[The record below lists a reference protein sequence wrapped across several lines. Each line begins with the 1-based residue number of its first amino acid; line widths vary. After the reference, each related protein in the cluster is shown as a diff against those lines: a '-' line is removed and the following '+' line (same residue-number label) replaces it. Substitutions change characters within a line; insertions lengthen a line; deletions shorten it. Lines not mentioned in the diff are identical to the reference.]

1 MSRRINPTDHT
12 IETRRA
18 VGYVPRHEADRD
30 LYERI
35 GFKCGLEVHQQLD
48 TEKKLFCHCPCGH
61 YQEPQVY
68 NAEIVRHMR
77 PTLSE
82 LGEYDGTALMEFK
95 TRKNIFY
102 RLRNDTAC
110 TYEFDDTPPFLLNRE
125 ALDISMEI
133 ALLLKT
139 SVVGEVHITRKQ
151 YLDGSIPTGF
161 QRTAIIGINGEIPL
175 SNKKVGIIQI
185 SLEEDS
191 CREISDVRHDRVYST
206 DRLGMPLIETVT
218 HPHMKTPDEA
228 FEAGQY
234 IRFLTRSSGRVRTG
248 IGAARQDVNVSV
260 TGGTRV
266 EIKGV
271 QRIHDIPELTHN
283 EAFRQMALLRIADLL
298 KERSSSADDFAVAT
312 GKVPGYRI
320 PDEWTRL
327 RRMVEEGQQ
336 VVAVNLPGF
345 AGMLSHFTAPG
356 RTFANEIEDRLYVI
370 ACLERPFM
378 LHSEQPDDVVS
389 DAADEA
395 IRSILKSKPEDAW
408 VLVWG
413 PKADIP
419 TAVETIEER
428 CRLAFDGVPD
438 ETRKALVDGTTMF
451 ERVLPGPDRMYPD
464 TDSAPIPVK
473 GEHIE
478 RIRKQ
483 LPVDVSDRMK
493 QLTEWGVPRDTFTY
507 ILSKN
512 LVPLI
517 ERIIEDFDVSPVFV
531 GTLFGHHLKHL
542 EGQFEPSVPFSYDRV
557 KDLFQFVE
565 QEGLHWNVIPQMLRE
580 LYPHP
585 NMELDSVLTAV
596 GYRKL
601 EQEDLVGQIPSLAT
615 QFEEIRLHDNPDG
628 SVDWIMGQLR
638 LPALGNMDLKELRN
652 RVVEVI
658 HA

>member
-1 MSRRINPTDHT
+1 MSRRVHSTEHAK
-12 IETRRA
+12 ETRRA
-18 VGYVPRHEADRD
+18 IGYVNRHEADRE
-30 LYERI
+30 LYRRI

-61 YQEPQVY
+61 YQEPEDY

-125 ALDISMEI
+125 ALDSSMVV

-175 SNKKVGIIQI
+175 SEKKVGIIQI

-218 HPHMKTPDEA
+218 HPHMETPDEA

-234 IRFLTRSSGRVRTG
+234 IRFLTRSSGKVRTG

-271 QRIHDIPELTHN
+271 QRIQEIPELTHN
-283 EAFRQMALLRIADLL
+283 EAFRQVALLRIADLL
-298 KERSSSADDFAVAT
+298 KEGSLSVDSFSVST
-312 GKVPGYRI
+312 GKVLGYRI
-320 PDEWTRL
+320 PEDWTGL
-327 RRMVEEGQQ
+327 RRRVDEGQQ
-336 VVAVNLPGF
+336 VLAVNLPGF

-356 RTFANEIEDRLYVI
+356 RIFANEIEDRLYVI

-378 LHSEQPDDVVS
+378 LHSEMADDVVS
-389 DAADEA
+389 DTADEA
-395 IRSILKSKPEDAW
+395 IRSLLGSKPDDAW
-408 VLVWG
+408 ILVWG
-413 PKADIP
+413 PEADMN

-438 ETRKALVDGTTMF
+438 ETRKALSDGTTMF

-473 GEHIE
+473 GEDIE
-478 RIRKQ
+478 RIREQ
-483 LPVDVSDRMK
+483 LPVDVSERMD
-493 QLTEWGVPRDTFTY
+493 QLKAWGIPRDTFTY

-512 LVPLI
+512 LVPLM
-517 ERIIEDFDVSPVFV
+517 ESIIREYGVSPVFV
-531 GTLFGHHLKHL
+531 GTLLGHHLKHL

-557 KDLFQFVE
+557 KDLFYYAKT
-565 QEGLHWNVIPQMLRE
+565 EGLHWNVIPEMLRE

-585 NMELDSVLTAV
+585 NMELDSVLDAV

-601 EQEDLVGQIPSLAT
+601 TQDDLLGQVPSLVT
-615 QFEEIRLHDNPDG
+615 QFEEIRFHDNPDG
-628 SVDWIMGQLR
+628 SVNWIMGQIR
-638 LPALGNMDLKELRN
+638 RPALGNVDLKELRD

>member
-1 MSRRINPTDHT
+1 MSRRIDPTEHT
-12 IETRRA
+12 SETRRA
-18 VGYVPRHEADRD
+18 VGYVPRHEADRE

-61 YQEPQVY
+61 YQEPDDY

-125 ALDISMEI
+125 ALDTAMEI

-175 SNKKVGIIQI
+175 SKKTVGIIQI

-191 CREISDVRHDRVYST
+191 CREISDIRHDRVYST
-206 DRLGMPLIETVT
+206 DRLGTPLIETVT

-234 IRFLTRSSGRVRTG
+234 IRFLTRSSGKVRTG

-271 QRIHDIPELTHN
+271 QRIQEIPELTHN
-283 EAFRQMALLRIADLL
+283 EAFRQMGLLRIADLL
-298 KERSSSADDFAVAT
+298 KERFASPDDFTVDT

-345 AGMLSHFTAPG
+345 AGILSHFTAPG
-356 RTFANEIEDRLYVI
+356 RTFADEIEDRLYVI

-378 LHSEQPDDVVS
+378 LHSEMGDDMVS
-389 DAADEA
+389 DAADDA
-395 IRSILKSKPEDAW
+395 IRSILESKPDDAW
-408 VLVWG
+408 ILVWG
-413 PKADIP
+413 PEVDMK
-419 TAVETIEER
+419 TAIETIEER
-428 CRLAFDGVPD
+428 CRLAFNGVPE
-438 ETRKALVDGTTMF
+438 ETRKALPNGTTMF

-478 RIRKQ
+478 HIRKQ
-483 LPVDVSDRMK
+483 LPVDVSDRME
-493 QLTEWGVPRDTFTY
+493 QLREWGIPQDTFAY

-512 LVPLI
+512 LVLLI
-517 ERIIEDFDVSPVFV
+517 EDIIRDYDVSPVFV
-531 GTLFGHHLKHL
+531 GTLLGHHLKHL
-542 EGQFEPSVPFSYDRV
+542 EGQFEPSVPFSYQRV
-557 KDLFQFVE
+557 KDLFLYVKQKD
-565 QEGLHWNVIPQMLRE
+565 LHWNVIPEMLRE

-585 NMELDSVLTAV
+585 NMELDSVLDAT
-596 GYRKL
+596 GYRKI
-601 EQEDLVGQIPSLAT
+601 EQDILLGQIPSLAT

-638 LPALGNMDLKELRN
+638 RPAMGNMDLKELRHH
-652 RVVEVI
+652 VAEVI